1 MTRSVRSPRVQIAA
15 VGRLRAPF
23 DVAGS
28 EFEERLARMLPF
40 RVDEVAAESLQ
51 RGEARARRSEAER
64 LSAVL
69 ARNAWRVALS
79 PAARAPVSSE
89 AFAAWLEKRLASG
102 RPVVFLVGGAAGL
115 DEDLIAD
122 CEERL
127 GLGPLTMPHQLARV
141 VLTEQLY
148 RAACTLQGHPYPH

>member
-51 RGEARARRSEAER
+51 RGKRGRAVRRPSDSRRCWRAMPG
-64 LSAVL
+64 
-69 ARNAWRVALS
+69 AWR
-79 PAARAPVSSE
+79 
-89 AFAAWLEKRLASG
+89 
-102 RPVVFLVGGAAGL
+102 
-115 DEDLIAD
+115 
-122 CEERL
+122 
-127 GLGPLTMPHQLARV
+127 
-141 VLTEQLY
+141 
-148 RAACTLQGHPYPH
+148 